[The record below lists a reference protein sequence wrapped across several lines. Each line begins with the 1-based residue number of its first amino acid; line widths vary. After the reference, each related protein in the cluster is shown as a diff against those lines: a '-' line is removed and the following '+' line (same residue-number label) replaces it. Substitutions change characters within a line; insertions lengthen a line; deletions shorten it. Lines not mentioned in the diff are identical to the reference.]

1 MSTVVVDLIDE
12 TESVS
17 DELRKLLTDVLKQAA
32 SAEDVPE
39 QAELSVTV
47 TDNETIQEINSQ
59 YRDLDKPTDVI
70 SFALNEGEEDP
81 LHTDMPDLLGDII
94 ISLEKA
100 EEQAEAYGHS
110 LKREIAFLAVHGL
123 LHLLGYTHEEPEQE
137 RMMFGRQ
144 ESILRDYGLER

>member
-1 MSTVVVDLIDE
+1 MSMVVDLIDE

-17 DELRKLLTDVLKQAA
+17 DELRSLLTDVLIQAA
-32 SAEDVPE
+32 SVEGVPD

-59 YRDLDKPTDVI
+59 YRGMDKPTDVI
-70 SFALNEGEEDP
+70 SFALNEGEETP
-81 LHTDMPDLLGDII
+81 LQTDMPELLGDII
-94 ISLEKA
+94 ISMEKA